1 MFCTVTDFT
10 GNKALLYPTKS
21 QFIREFCEDI
31 QDSMR
36 RYRES
41 RKNPVFY
48 YGRFQIKCEVW
59 IFNISISE
67 NINVLQCIRHTG
79 KTMTRVCDGKPMF
92 TMPEFRKFLCQEIL
106 KGVSDCA

>member
-36 RYRES
+36 KYREC
-41 RKNPVFY
+41 RKNPIFY
-48 YGRFQIKCEVW
+48 YGRFQINNEIW

-67 NINVLQCIRHTG
+67 NINVLQCIRHAG
-79 KTMTRVCDGKPMF
+79 KTVTHVCDGKPKF
-92 TMPEFRKFLCQEIL
+92 TMSEFRKFLCQEIL
-106 KGVSDCA
+106 KGASDRA